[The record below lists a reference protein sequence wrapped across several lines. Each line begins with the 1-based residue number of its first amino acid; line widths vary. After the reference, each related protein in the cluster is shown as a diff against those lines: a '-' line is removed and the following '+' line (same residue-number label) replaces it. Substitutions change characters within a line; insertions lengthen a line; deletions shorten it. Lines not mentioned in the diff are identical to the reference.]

1 MSDTYPVL
9 REILLNEYFLKDGDV
24 QAPGT
29 LAINESPITRV
40 VHDIRKIPHA
50 ATIAAENGVPDCAE
64 PKIWYAQFRQYC
76 KFLDVGPVPVTVALS
91 STGLVKISSPPAT
104 PLRMS
109 PFALVLSM
117 LVDMANTVDGFEV
130 TSPPGHCT
138 VTFSLNAKGIN
149 LFLDRVEEDSE
160 RPKS

>member
-1 MSDTYPVL
+1 MQ
-9 REILLNEYFLKDGDV
+9 YFLKDGDV

-50 ATIAAENGVPDCAE
+50 ATIAAEDGVPECAE
-64 PKIWYAQFRQYC
+64 PKSWYAQFRRYC
-76 KFLDVGPVPVTVALS
+76 KFLETGPVPVTVALS
-91 STGLVKISSPPAT
+91 SPGIVKISSPAET
-104 PLRMS
+104 TLRIS
-109 PFALVLSM
+109 PFAPLLSA
-117 LVDMANTVDGFEV
+117 LVDIANTVDGFEV
-130 TSPPGHCT
+130 TSSPGHCT

-149 LFLDRVEEDSE
+149 LFLDRVEEDSG